1 MSDFGSGEEDMGSD
15 DPNSLG
21 FYSWVVP
28 ENKVYGDQVIAD
40 IFGLSEEELAA
51 GASIERVIRYISE
64 GDRQRVA
71 KAIHDAI
78 VSGGAYRENYRVTH
92 PDGRRIDVIANG
104 RCLRD
109 AEGVPYI
116 YSGTVTI
123 QPAAAAVA
131 ATDPLERHCRAA
143 LGLATKRRQM
153 LAARYLTSALNVLGK

>member
-1 MSDFGSGEEDMGSD
+1 MSDVGFGEEDTGLD
-15 DPNSLG
+15 DVNSVG

-40 IFGLSEEELAA
+40 IFGVSDQELAA
-51 GASIERVIRYISE
+51 GAPIEKVIRYINE

-71 KAIHDAI
+71 RAIHDAI
-78 VSGGAYRENYRVTH
+78 VTGCAYQENYRVTH
-92 PDGRRIDVIANG
+92 PDGRRIDVRANG

-116 YSGTVTI
+116 YTGTVI
-123 QPAAAAVA
+123 VQSAAAAVA
-131 ATDPLERHCRAA
+131 ATDPLETHCRAA

>member
-1 MSDFGSGEEDMGSD
+1 MSDIGSGGEDAGLD
-15 DPNSLG
+15 DPNALG

-40 IFGLSEEELAA
+40 IFGLSDEELAA
-51 GASIERVIRYISE
+51 GAPIERVIRYINE

-78 VSGGAYRENYRVTH
+78 VGGGAYRENYRLTH
-92 PDGRRIDVIANG
+92 PDGRRIEVVANG

-109 AEGVPYI
+109 ADGVPYI
-116 YSGTVTI
+116 YSGTVAI
-123 QPAAAAVA
+123 QSSAAAVA

>member
-1 MSDFGSGEEDMGSD
+1 MSDVGSEEEDTGLD
-15 DPNSLG
+15 DANSVG

-28 ENKVYGDQVIAD
+28 ENKVYGDQVIAS
-40 IFGLSEEELAA
+40 IFGVPDQELAS
-51 GASIERVIRYISE
+51 GAPIERVIRYINE

-71 KAIHDAI
+71 KSIHDAI
-78 VSGGAYRENYRVTH
+78 LTGFTYQENYRITH
-92 PDGRRIDVIANG
+92 PDGRQIDVAANG

-123 QPAAAAVA
+123 QSAAVA
-131 ATDPLERHCRAA
+131 AADPLETHCRAA
-143 LGLATKRRQM
+143 LWLATKRRQM

>member
-1 MSDFGSGEEDMGSD
+1 MSDVGFGEGKTGLD
-15 DPNSLG
+15 DVNSVG

-28 ENKVYGDQVIAD
+28 ENKVYGDQVIAL
-40 IFGLSEEELAA
+40 IFGVSEQELAS
-51 GASIERVIRYISE
+51 GAPIEKVIRYIDE

-71 KAIHDAI
+71 KSIHDAI
-78 VSGGAYRENYRVTH
+78 VTGCAYQENYGVTH
-92 PDGRRIDVIANG
+92 PDGRRIDVAANG

-109 AEGVPYI
+109 AEGVPHI

-123 QPAAAAVA
+123 QSAAVA
-131 ATDPLERHCRAA
+131 ANDPLENHCRAA